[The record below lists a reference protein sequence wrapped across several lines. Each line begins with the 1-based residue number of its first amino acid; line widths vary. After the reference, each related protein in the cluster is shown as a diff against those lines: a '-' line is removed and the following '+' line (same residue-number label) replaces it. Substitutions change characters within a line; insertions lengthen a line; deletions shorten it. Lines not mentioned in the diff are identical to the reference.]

1 MSWNRRMQPV
11 VPAHKICFSQLAAN
25 VMLSVAINVDVVW
38 STFLMSSSGMLCWRT
53 LLVISWRNCDLTSA
67 HSGLLITGLNVV
79 SPRCENFMLWYND
92 RAHDLFTSKSIYLPD
107 LSRFEQINP
116 VSTPETRWIL
126 ILAPLVYLRALNVT
140 WDRVLSL

>member
-11 VPAHKICFSQLAAN
+11 VPAHKICFSQLAAI
-25 VMLSVAINVDVVW
+25 VMLSVAINFDFVW
-38 STFLMSSSGMLCWRT
+38 STFMMSSSGMLCWRT
-53 LLVISWRNCDLTSA
+53 LLVIWWRSCDLTSA
-67 HSGLLITGLNVV
+67 QSGLVITGLNVV
-79 SPRCENFMLWYND
+79 SPQCENFMLWHND

-107 LSRFEQINP
+107 LSRFEQIKP
-116 VSTPETRWIL
+116 FSTPETRWIL